1 MIGDGETDVSEL
13 TSDRDNL
20 RDLGLHGIGI
30 AEGKSEEM
38 FKKIMLMEVV
48 VALIADLKKVPN
60 FL

>member
-1 MIGDGETDVSEL
+1 M
-13 TSDRDNL
+13 SDRD
-20 RDLGLHGIGI
+20 DLGDLRLHGIGI

-48 VALIADLKKVPN
+48 VALIADSEKVPN